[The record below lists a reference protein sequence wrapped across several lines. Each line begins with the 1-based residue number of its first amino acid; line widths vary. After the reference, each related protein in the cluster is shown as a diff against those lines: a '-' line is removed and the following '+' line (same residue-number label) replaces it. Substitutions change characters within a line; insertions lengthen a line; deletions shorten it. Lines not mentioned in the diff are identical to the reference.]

1 MRSRNGKRLQTGSQ
15 IREHLSTM
23 PNGQAAF
30 LRGAKFD
37 VVLEDSSG
45 DNDDIGAVI
54 FADACDIGG
63 IVADINGH
71 ARLAKLLRITAV
83 ADVGTR
89 DDKTLI
95 VGDLGDTAHANTT
108 DADEMNRRDFI
119 HVHAQSLS
127 NAAFMLM
134 KSQTCAQ
141 SANARRS

>member
-15 IREHLSTM
+15 IREHLSAM
-23 PNGQAAF
+23 PNGQAAL
-30 LRGAKFD
+30 LRSAKLD
-37 VVLEDSSG
+37 VVLENSSG
-45 DNDDIGAVI
+45 NNDDIGAV
-54 FADACDIGG
+54 FLTDACDIGG
-63 IVADINGH
+63 VVPDVNGH
-71 ARLAKLLRITAV
+71 ARLTKLLSITAV
-83 ADVGTR
+83 ADVGAR

-95 VGDLGDTAHANTT
+95 VGDLGNTAHANTT